1 MIYKTIFYSLFSLS
15 SKGALQYT
23 PTRKNPPMAY
33 LLCFLGLFLLSST
46 SLTAQS
52 AAKIKRQADQL
63 FEAKNYE
70 KSLEEYYKIQEKYG
84 EDGLVN
90 YNMGI
95 AFFET
100 YAYTKSI
107 NFLQKHL
114 KFSKK
119 AEPLANYYLARAYH
133 LQDSFL
139 TAAQYY
145 KQHLRT
151 LEEDAPQR
159 PIFKRLILQCLHG
172 PKIQQ
177 INSKAIVTGLGNTI
191 NSPADDYRVCLN
203 PLLPNSIFFSSKR
216 PLHQQKT
223 ETNIY
228 IANQEQGTFL
238 QALPLQARYN
248 TPLSETLLA
257 FFDNGYQ
264 LLLLKELSDGSS
276 RVFKDNFDEDSVEVL
291 LPFSNELASTT
302 WDSEHFFVHDSAV
315 IFAST
320 RPGGFGG
327 SDLYYAVREGGIW
340 QTPVN
345 LGSAINSS
353 EDETGPFLA
362 TDGLHLFFNSNRA
375 AGMGG
380 HDIYKSF
387 FNKQTQQFSPAE
399 NMGIPINSSGDDKDF
414 ILQDDLQRGYLTS
427 NRVGGQ
433 GGLDLYAV
441 YFRTAL
447 MINASHAY
455 SFIEVLEQPPL
466 IVSADPNVAP
476 ISNNNPTDRPAAT
489 GAAENYS
496 LAPIYYEANTGQIKG
511 SRNTLLHLEKLLKK
525 YPQLQVILSAH
536 SNQEGDASTDL
547 YLTVKQAEVV
557 AQQLI
562 AKGIQPQQLLLRGCS
577 QNYPLASP
585 KNFDGSENPLAK
597 TINQRINIT
606 LYHQEQL
613 PANVKVDR
621 IEPNI
626 NAVMQS
632 QKAARYQEKLKGL
645 SYKVKLTQ
653 SPSIFQH
660 PVLGQHP
667 DITTEKQP
675 QDNAVTYLVGLENTF
690 VDIKYTYNKLLE
702 KGFDKVEIVAYI
714 DGWPITEAEAQ
725 VLFTTYPDLSAFLE
739 YRATA
744 N

>member
-1 MIYKTIFYSLFSLS
+1 MIYKTLFYSLSF
-15 SKGALQYT
+15 
-23 PTRKNPPMAY
+23 
-33 LLCFLGLFLLSST
+33 LFLLSST

-63 FEAKNYE
+63 FEDKNYE

-84 EDGLVN
+84 KDGLVN

-107 NFLQKHL
+107 HFLQKHL
-114 KFSKK
+114 EFSKK

-145 KQHLRT
+145 KQHLKT

-177 INSKAIVTGLGNTI
+177 INSRAIVTGLGNAI

-216 PLHQQKT
+216 PLYQQKT

-228 IANQEQGTFL
+228 RANQEQGTFL

-327 SDLYYAVREGGIW
+327 SDLYYAIREGGIW

-345 LGSAINSS
+345 LGSVINSS

-362 TDGLHLFFNSNRA
+362 ADGLHLFFNSNRA

-380 HDIYKSF
+380 HDIYKAF
-387 FNKQTQQFSPAE
+387 FNKQTQQFLPAE

-427 NRVGGQ
+427 NRAGGQ

-447 MINASHAY
+447 MINAAHTY

-466 IVSADPNVAP
+466 IVSADIAP

-496 LAPIYYEANTGQIKG
+496 LAPIYYEAHTGQIKG
-511 SRNTLLHLEKLLKK
+511 SRNTLLNLEKLLKK

-547 YLTVKQAEVV
+547 YLTVKQAEIV

-562 AKGIQPQQLLLRGCS
+562 DKGIQPQQLLLRGCS

-597 TINQRINIT
+597 TINQRINLT
-606 LYHQEQL
+606 LYHQEKL
-613 PANVKVDR
+613 PANVKVDK

-660 PVLGQHP
+660 PVLEQHP
-667 DITTEKQP
+667 DITTEKKP